1 MPELKIDCDC
11 RKPKPGLILRAA
23 EKYNISLE
31 DSWMI
36 GDSDSDAIAGVAA
49 GCQINKIDTDQ
60 SMLDV
65 IEGLEESKKVV
76 TVEQICPECFNPI
89 EKYGVYK
96 CPHCGARLS
105 WRVTP
110 RVKKEFE
117 K

>member
-23 EKYNISLE
+23 EKYNIELE
-31 DSWMI
+31 SSYMI

-49 GCQINKIDTDQ
+49 GCQVIKIDTDQ
-60 SMLDV
+60 SILDV
-65 IEGLEESKKVV
+65 VEGLEESKKVV
-76 TVEQICPECFNPI
+76 TVEQICPECFKPI

-96 CPHCGARLS
+96 CPHCDTRLS

-110 RVKKEFE
+110 RVKRR
-117 K
+117 